1 MKEGKPYRLA
11 GLSFVPTIILLT
23 AACTTVNDLA
33 SYDLADS
40 RIAIDMLEPPPPT
53 VDVDYQMNFDKDN
66 QFAAIVQ
73 LGANLVKAGEAE
85 IARGK
90 LERALSGTDIPWLI
104 SEQLLESVADTLE
117 ARIVDRKRDAD
128 LILELEILE
137 YGIEARSS
145 TGGVEMVMSLM
156 ASLFHAGA
164 GETIWQRRIS
174 VSEEITPGLFGFNDV
189 LGNAATI
196 AGLNSLSEE
205 QLAEGFERMA
215 EEVAAKT
222 VRKLQEDL
230 REARRE

>member
-1 MKEGKPYRLA
+1 M
-11 GLSFVPTIILLT
+11 
-23 AACTTVNDLA
+23 
-33 SYDLADS
+33 
-40 RIAIDMLEPPPPT
+40 
-53 VDVDYQMNFDKDN
+53 
-66 QFAAIVQ
+66 
-73 LGANLVKAGEAE
+73 
-85 IARGK
+85 
-90 LERALSGTDIPWLI
+90 I